1 MIKSVRFA
9 VAVAVAAAC
18 MTPLASQAR
27 SRAKALTPE
36 AVNEAVFKPN
46 ALRRGQSSPLALKLQ
61 VLLDRAHASPGV
73 IDGVFGASA
82 VEAVKHFQLM
92 NGSKTGGRLTQGEWD
107 KLSAAGGG
115 APILKAYEIQKGD
128 VKGPFIESVPQ
139 DYAEKAK
146 LKHMGYT
153 SALEGLAEKFH
164 MSEALVKALN
174 PGKSFDKAGE
184 TIIVADP
191 GKNMEER
198 VERIEVDGQQKVLRA
213 YGKTDNLLAIYPAT
227 VGSKAMP
234 SPTGSLKVRAVAEKP
249 TYYLDPKKITFAK
262 IEGEEQIK
270 IAPGPNNPVGLYWI
284 DLDQETYGIHGT
296 AEPSEVGKVAS
307 HGCVRLTN
315 WDAGELAA
323 NVRKG
328 VPVAFVSGVA
338 AR

>member
-9 VAVAVAAAC
+9 LAVVVSAAC
-18 MTPLASQAR
+18 MMPLAAKAK
-27 SRAKALTPE
+27 SRAKAFTAE
-36 AVNEAVFKPN
+36 TVNAAVFKPG

-73 IDGVFGASA
+73 MDGVFGASA

-92 NGSKTGGRLTQGEWD
+92 NGAKTGGRLTQEEWD
-107 KLSAAGGG
+107 KLVATGG
-115 APILKAYEIQKGD
+115 ATPIVKAYEIQKGD
-128 VKGPFIESVPQ
+128 VKGPFIESVPK

-146 LKHMGYT
+146 LKHMAYT

-164 MSEALVKALN
+164 MSEALLKALN
-174 PGKSFDKAGE
+174 PDNGFDKAGE

-191 GKNMEER
+191 GANTQER

-249 TYYLDPKKITFAK
+249 VYYLDPKKITFTK
-262 IEGEEQIK
+262 IEGEEQLK

-284 DLDQETYGIHGT
+284 DLDQDTYGIHGT
-296 AEPSEVGKVAS
+296 AEPAEVGKGAS

-315 WDAGELAA
+315 WDAGELAV

-328 VPVAFVSGVA
+328 VPVVFMSGVA